1 MAVARNAT
9 STTDT
14 DGCPPH
20 KQLSNILIAE
30 DEPILA
36 KGLVRHVKQLGY
48 DVIGPA
54 ADGQCAI
61 DLAKQ
66 FKPDLALLDICMP
79 VLDGL
84 SAAAALFDQMQIPV
98 VLVSAH
104 SDEQSVA
111 AGQRVGVFGYLVK
124 PVTIDQ
130 LRVNIGVAWARYNRQ
145 ASLKSEVQDLKTAL
159 EERKL
164 IERAKGLLMDR
175 KGMGE
180 NEAMQRLK
188 KQARNS
194 RQRLA
199 DVARILVQGEAL
211 FEEI

>member
-1 MAVARNAT
+1 MAPNAT
-9 STTDT
+9 SDADT
-14 DGCPPH
+14 VSCQSQ

-36 KGLVRHVKQLGY
+36 EGLVHHVKKLGY
-48 DVIGPA
+48 HAIGPA
-54 ADGQCAI
+54 VDGQNAI
-61 DLAKQ
+61 ELAKQ
-66 FKPDLALLDICMP
+66 YKPDLALLDICMP

-84 SAAAALFDQMQIPV
+84 SAAAVLFDQMQIPV

-104 SDEQSVA
+104 SDEQSLTT
-111 AGQRVGVFGYLVK
+111 GQRIGVFGYLVK

-130 LRVNIGVAWARYNRQ
+130 LRVNIGVAWARYNQ
-145 ASLKSEVQDLKTAL
+145 QTSLKSEVQDLKAAL
-159 EERKL
+159 EDRKF

-199 DVARILVQGEAL
+199 DVARILVQSEAL